1 MEEDAKPDED
11 EKLSERDIL
20 EKIVAKMNRKETV
33 TKCLQRLGT
42 GAAASNIPAWKQKRL
57 EKLNKVINYLRRIG
71 CNLNQRGKH
80 PQKDKIAAQRNMKF
94 KKKSAKMKL
103 HSSRTSSISSVDAA
117 TMIFILTP
125 TKRSNT
131 R

>member
-11 EKLSERDIL
+11 EKLSEREIL

-57 EKLNKVINYLRRIG
+57 DKLNKVKIYFYRTG
-71 CNLNQRGKH
+71 CNKNRRGKH
-80 PQKDKIAAQRNMKF
+80 
-94 KKKSAKMKL
+94 L
-103 HSSRTSSISSVDAA
+103 
-117 TMIFILTP
+117 
-125 TKRSNT
+125 
-131 R
+131 

>member
-11 EKLSERDIL
+11 EKLSEREIL

-57 EKLNKVINYLRRIG
+57 DKLNKVKKTHRTG

-103 HSSRTSSISSVDAA
+103 HSSQTSSISLVDAA
-117 TMIFILTP
+117 TMIFTLTR